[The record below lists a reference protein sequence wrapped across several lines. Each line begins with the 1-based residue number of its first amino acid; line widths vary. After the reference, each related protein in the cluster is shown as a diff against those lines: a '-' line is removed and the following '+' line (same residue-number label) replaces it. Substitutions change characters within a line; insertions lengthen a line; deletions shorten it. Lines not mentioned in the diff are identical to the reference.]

1 LRLRLYLLFTNLL
14 FTNFGL
20 IIFSLAKPV
29 DTPLIRIALTATHQ
43 VMAIA
48 IMVPSDSLASQVRPT
63 VCPIPDKREGYDC
76 SRATHGNQTII
87 QRTFLDI
94 TEPEMAMAR
103 SRTMRRIKKISL
115 SLGKFRRQHRGL
127 MIRHVAPNPIRDN
140 E

>member
-1 LRLRLYLLFTNLL
+1 
-14 FTNFGL
+14 
-20 IIFSLAKPV
+20 
-29 DTPLIRIALTATHQ
+29 
-43 VMAIA
+43 MAIA

-103 SRTMRRIKKISL
+103 SRTMRRIKKNLIKSWKIPTTTP
-115 SLGKFRRQHRGL
+115 GPYDKARG
-127 MIRHVAPNPIRDN
+127 AEPNS
-140 E
+140 